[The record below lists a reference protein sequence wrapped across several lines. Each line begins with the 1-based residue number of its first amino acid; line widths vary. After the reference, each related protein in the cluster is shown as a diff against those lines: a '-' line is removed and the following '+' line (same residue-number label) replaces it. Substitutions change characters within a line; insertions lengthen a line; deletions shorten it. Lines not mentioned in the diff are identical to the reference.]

1 MRLAFAFY
9 KYFPFSGLAKSFVN
23 IANICVQK
31 GYTVDVYVMNWQGD
45 NLPGYNVNVLPC
57 KGLTNHSKDADFHQK
72 LKAELQQKSYDLV
85 VGFNKIPGVD
95 IYHASDTCY
104 IDRFENKSFLHK
116 LNPRYRF
123 YSSVERS
130 VFGADSDT
138 VCLMISD
145 IQMALFKKHYKTPDE
160 RLVMLPPG
168 IILNRQ
174 RPRSIKEERS
184 KFRQLHQLDD
194 EDTVLLMVGSGFKT
208 KGVDRGIAALASLPA
223 DVLCKT
229 HLMVVGQDRIP
240 TYQRIAENYG
250 VSDRVHFMGG
260 RDDVPDFLLG
270 ADLLLHPAR
279 KENTGNVILEAMILG
294 LPMLVTSVCGYAKHV
309 IKSKAGVVV
318 PAPFEQDRFNEE
330 LATMLETDKEEWIS
344 NALLYASTED
354 LYSKPQ
360 KAVEVIEAVAK
371 RKSNAV

>member
-31 GYTVDVYVMNWQGD
+31 GYTVDVYVVDWQGD
-45 NLPGYNVNVLPC
+45 KLPGYNVHELPS
-57 KGLTNHSKDADFHQK
+57 KGMTNHSKVSDFHRK
-72 LKAELQQKSYDLV
+72 LTAKLEHESYDLV

-104 IDRFENKSFLHK
+104 IDRFEHSSFLHK

-130 VFGADSDT
+130 VFGVDSKT

-145 IQMALFKKHYKTPDE
+145 VQMDLFKKHYKTPDE

-168 IILNRQ
+168 IVMNRK
-174 RPRSIKEERS
+174 RPPSIEDERS
-184 KFRQLHQLDD
+184 KFRQLHQLANN
-194 EDTVLLMVGSGFKT
+194 DTVLLMVGSGFKT

-223 DVLCKT
+223 DILNKT

-240 TYQRIAENYG
+240 TYQRISKELG

-294 LPMLVTSVCGYAKHV
+294 LPMLVSSVCGYAKHV
-309 IKSKAGVVV
+309 IKSKAGVVSQ
-318 PAPFEQDRFNEE
+318 APFKQEIFNEE
-330 LATMLETDKEEWIS
+330 LTTMLKTDKEEWVS

-360 KAVEVIEAVAK
+360 KAVEVIERIAA
-371 RKSNAV
+371 RKSNAI